1 MFLHTATI
9 VLCVFFKFSLS
20 TKFLLTVPKEA
31 SYDMDYTAVVTA
43 FDHTPGERETV
54 ELTYR
59 GRKDS
64 SRLLNSTIFY
74 FDADG
79 SQNWTV
85 VFPWQHM
92 QELGETG
99 LKISLSSKEQGKS
112 CLVNFRQSHGHI
124 FIQTDKP
131 IYTPRQ
137 TVKFRIIAVDD
148 SQRLAKY
155 PVKVDI
161 KDVNHI
167 TVDRIRYSAEE
178 AFKGQ
183 EFELPKETKSG
194 QWSISASFEGP
205 DNIASTTQTVNFEVR
220 EYVLPRFSAQ
230 LHIDNSVITR
240 DLNWLGLNVTAR
252 YVHGKPVFG
261 AASIQLGIWTPSLGT
276 RLLPGASY
284 FNMLKDGYYT
294 KYVRLGS
301 VLPSFITYDG
311 TEKLYVNVNVTES
324 ATLENFTIVDTS
336 TFIAHPYYIVS
347 FKQSKKFFKP
357 GFPYT
362 FQVQVNAQSG
372 PPASKVMLYV
382 KVKYLDAEN
391 NVIQRLGDT
400 HFLDEVGALSISF
413 NTPDTAELIQ
423 FDAIVLDMYKVGFK
437 EFKFE
442 VNRFQ
447 SVNRRYIH
455 VQLEANVQKNKDG
468 VILLQYTKAE
478 TNQWANLDWITVYVL
493 AKGQIIY
500 TTIVVRNTDGKSSVH
515 LPKVLYPEVSPNM
528 RIVALYLFR
537 EELVIDSLF
546 VDTPDY
552 CLQEVSLSVP
562 PSQAQLVSR
571 PKDNF
576 KFTISGQRSMR
587 VGLVAVDKAV
597 FLLNDKQ
604 TLTRPWMFHQLA
616 SRDQGKDSGDGK
628 TTEEIFLNSGLQ
640 QLMIDNNDLPPTTSR
655 VLSEASFD
663 EVVLTDGTSLLESLP
678 PDNEDNTPPNS
689 IRSFFPESWMF
700 EEHTIPRTGKLERS
714 VRLPDSITTWSLL
727 AVGVSP
733 TRGVCVSS
741 PLEHKVQKLFFADV
755 RLPYKATRLEE
766 VKVKIAVYNF
776 KTYAIKV
783 RVVVSSKSGLCFSA
797 NSARGTNQNST
808 SFDLEIGAIG
818 TTSRT
823 VKVIPLKNGELTLRV
838 DLANEHERDIVER
851 TLYVVAEG
859 QRVRKSITFVLDP
872 EAKHVTFKGMQQNQ
886 ISFNNT
892 STISNV
898 FDKMKKYQHTTIDL
912 ALPQEVIRGTEFCR
926 IAAFGDLMG
935 DIITHAVVRSKSLM
949 DIPVLSAEEVLG
961 DMGPTVHALLYA
973 NLTGLM
979 DDDLRERGHR
989 FVRQGITRLLKYK
1002 QEEYFHLTLTSQPAT
1017 WLTAA
1022 VVKTLCYA
1030 TALAYVDKQHLID
1043 EGLNWLSQQL
1053 QSDGTLKEQDWR
1065 LSQNSFEYEVMLSAE
1080 VFIALHDCGRS
1091 DEYSDLNAKVSYAL
1105 HISGHEKTKPAVLKL
1120 FNIKRTDKQRGHIY
1134 WADSVEG
1141 AESTSPFWYHPGV
1154 RASSVEATAYALLVF
1169 LEESLLNVD
1178 AIADWLISQRNQNGA
1193 FIGAMDS
1200 TVAIQALTKYSLKRD
1215 TLTIDLNCNISS
1227 EKTKKGFE
1235 HFFKFT
1241 EENAIRPASL
1251 TNVPVGRRLDVR
1263 TMGQGLGQMQVN
1275 VEYNIPIEKNKNCNL
1290 NVSIETK
1297 PTTIGWGFDQNN
1309 PLCSSCEIGCPEKR
1323 KKRQLTSHSWSGPS
1337 ARIKMTR
1344 RRAFAYQNK
1353 QMQDAKI
1360 INERQNRAAHNFVAS
1375 KKSYCIHVCLRHL
1388 AQADSGH
1395 LNVEVEMLTGF
1406 KPVNS
1411 DLNSI
1416 QSVAGVLSVQYL
1428 TSRESI
1434 FVQFSKISNKVPTC
1448 FGFRVVDEEEAERQI
1463 PATVH
1468 ITEAGRQEP
1477 SCSLEYMPPAS
1488 QESLK
1493 VFCADFSNTNRGEC
1507 KCYSGMCSTCKP
1519 SAIDEISLHDAKQL
1533 VCESPIVYQVKFVDV
1548 ADQLQWAE
1556 IKAQVISLNK
1566 TGTHRL
1572 FPGEVITL
1580 ITPSSCSCP
1589 LYMFKNESIYMLS
1602 DDVEKLVDRTGQ
1614 EIYRYLL
1621 DENALF
1627 LRVASPND
1635 LSNTLKPALP
1645 FFYLQDAFKAFNNCP
1660 A

>member
-1 MFLHTATI
+1 MEVWPHPHKKPAMFLHTATI

-347 FKQSKKFFKP
+347 FTQSKKFFKP

-413 NTPDTAELIQ
+413 NTPDTAERIQ

-442 VNRFQ
+442 VNRFN

-500 TTIVVRNTDGKSSVH
+500 TTTVVRNTDGKSSVH

-655 VLSEASFD
+655 VLSEAFFD
-663 EVVLTDGTSLLESLP
+663 EVVLTD
-678 PDNEDNTPPNS
+678 
-689 IRSFFPESWMF
+689 
-700 EEHTIPRTGKLERS
+700 
-714 VRLPDSITTWSLL
+714 
-727 AVGVSP
+727 
-733 TRGVCVSS
+733 
-741 PLEHKVQKLFFADV
+741 
-755 RLPYKATRLEE
+755 
-766 VKVKIAVYNF
+766 
-776 KTYAIKV
+776 
-783 RVVVSSKSGLCFSA
+783 
-797 NSARGTNQNST
+797 
-808 SFDLEIGAIG
+808 
-818 TTSRT
+818 
-823 VKVIPLKNGELTLRV
+823 
-838 DLANEHERDIVER
+838 
-851 TLYVVAEG
+851 
-859 QRVRKSITFVLDP
+859 
-872 EAKHVTFKGMQQNQ
+872 
-886 ISFNNT
+886 
-892 STISNV
+892 
-898 FDKMKKYQHTTIDL
+898 
-912 ALPQEVIRGTEFCR
+912 
-926 IAAFGDLMG
+926 
-935 DIITHAVVRSKSLM
+935 
-949 DIPVLSAEEVLG
+949 
-961 DMGPTVHALLYA
+961 
-973 NLTGLM
+973 
-979 DDDLRERGHR
+979 
-989 FVRQGITRLLKYK
+989 
-1002 QEEYFHLTLTSQPAT
+1002 
-1017 WLTAA
+1017 
-1022 VVKTLCYA
+1022 
-1030 TALAYVDKQHLID
+1030 
-1043 EGLNWLSQQL
+1043 
-1053 QSDGTLKEQDWR
+1053 
-1065 LSQNSFEYEVMLSAE
+1065 
-1080 VFIALHDCGRS
+1080 
-1091 DEYSDLNAKVSYAL
+1091 
-1105 HISGHEKTKPAVLKL
+1105 
-1120 FNIKRTDKQRGHIY
+1120 
-1134 WADSVEG
+1134 
-1141 AESTSPFWYHPGV
+1141 
-1154 RASSVEATAYALLVF
+1154 
-1169 LEESLLNVD
+1169 
-1178 AIADWLISQRNQNGA
+1178 
-1193 FIGAMDS
+1193 
-1200 TVAIQALTKYSLKRD
+1200 
-1215 TLTIDLNCNISS
+1215 
-1227 EKTKKGFE
+1227 
-1235 HFFKFT
+1235 
-1241 EENAIRPASL
+1241 
-1251 TNVPVGRRLDVR
+1251 
-1263 TMGQGLGQMQVN
+1263 
-1275 VEYNIPIEKNKNCNL
+1275 
-1290 NVSIETK
+1290 
-1297 PTTIGWGFDQNN
+1297 
-1309 PLCSSCEIGCPEKR
+1309 
-1323 KKRQLTSHSWSGPS
+1323 
-1337 ARIKMTR
+1337 
-1344 RRAFAYQNK
+1344 
-1353 QMQDAKI
+1353 
-1360 INERQNRAAHNFVAS
+1360 
-1375 KKSYCIHVCLRHL
+1375 
-1388 AQADSGH
+1388 
-1395 LNVEVEMLTGF
+1395 
-1406 KPVNS
+1406 
-1411 DLNSI
+1411 
-1416 QSVAGVLSVQYL
+1416 
-1428 TSRESI
+1428 
-1434 FVQFSKISNKVPTC
+1434 
-1448 FGFRVVDEEEAERQI
+1448 
-1463 PATVH
+1463 
-1468 ITEAGRQEP
+1468 
-1477 SCSLEYMPPAS
+1477 
-1488 QESLK
+1488 
-1493 VFCADFSNTNRGEC
+1493 
-1507 KCYSGMCSTCKP
+1507 
-1519 SAIDEISLHDAKQL
+1519 
-1533 VCESPIVYQVKFVDV
+1533 
-1548 ADQLQWAE
+1548 
-1556 IKAQVISLNK
+1556 
-1566 TGTHRL
+1566 
-1572 FPGEVITL
+1572 
-1580 ITPSSCSCP
+1580 
-1589 LYMFKNESIYMLS
+1589 
-1602 DDVEKLVDRTGQ
+1602 
-1614 EIYRYLL
+1614 
-1621 DENALF
+1621 
-1627 LRVASPND
+1627 
-1635 LSNTLKPALP
+1635 
-1645 FFYLQDAFKAFNNCP
+1645 
-1660 A
+1660 